1 MILLRPDCLVFKTAS
16 GDNVPCSAHE
26 VTVELIG
33 DSAEWLDQELVLHAA
48 EAVLHYFKSEKGQS
62 AVSVAEFSEALERVL
77 RGFGLDVKASN
88 CLEEA
93 TGGDTSNGSAPR
105 LVEADLQE
113 LAGDSGFGGELVF
126 FPRLRDAVRREVERG
141 PLILRFRGLR
151 GCVKRLTGAKRWGA
165 SCQSLND
172 QIVDY
177 LRTCLAAAESGSGCA
192 LVVS

>member
-33 DSAEWLDQELVLHAA
+33 DSAEWLDQDLVLHAA
-48 EAVLHYFKSEKGQS
+48 EAVLHYFKSEKKQHT
-62 AVSVAEFSEALERVL
+62 VSVAEFSEALERVL
-77 RGFGLDVKASN
+77 RGLGLEVKASN
-88 CLEEA
+88 SIEEA
-93 TGGDTSNGSAPR
+93 TEADSFAGSAPR
-105 LVEADLQE
+105 LVEADLQQ
-113 LAGDSGFGGELVF
+113 LVGDSGFGGELVF

-165 SCQSLND
+165 SCQNLND

-177 LRTCLAAAESGSGCA
+177 LRSCLAATESGSGCA